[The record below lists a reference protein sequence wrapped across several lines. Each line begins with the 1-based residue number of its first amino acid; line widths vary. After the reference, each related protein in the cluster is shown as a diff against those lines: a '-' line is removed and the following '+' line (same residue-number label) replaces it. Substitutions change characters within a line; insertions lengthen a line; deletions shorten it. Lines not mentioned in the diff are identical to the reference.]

1 MSGSNSPASRAVS
14 LRKRS
19 SIRVADAAAS
29 HTIPMHAVD
38 ANPLKAFHD
47 VVYAAG
53 VPDLA
58 DDLTMSAGVLW
69 NKADA
74 YRKPESY
81 HQPHLRDVIN
91 VTRITGDMRILE
103 SLDRMFGRTAFDT
116 KPMEA
121 CSDAALLELLCRVGK
136 EKGELCVAV
145 NAALKAKRFTPEHLQ
160 AIRAEAFDLVSEV
173 MAFVVR
179 AEGMVDA

>member
-1 MSGSNSPASRAVS
+1 M
-14 LRKRS
+14 
-19 SIRVADAAAS
+19 
-29 HTIPMHAVD
+29 
-38 ANPLKAFHD
+38 
-47 VVYAAG
+47 
-53 VPDLA
+53 
-58 DDLTMSAGVLW
+58 TMSPGVLY

-74 YRKPESY
+74 DRNPDSY
-81 HQPHLRDVIN
+81 SQPTLRDVIN
-91 VTRITGDMRILE
+91 VTRITGDMRVLE

-121 CSDAALLELLCRVGK
+121 CSDEALLELLCRVGK
-136 EKGELCVAV
+136 EKGELCAAV
-145 NAALKAKRFTPEHLQ
+145 HAALQAKRFTPGHLQ

>member
-1 MSGSNSPASRAVS
+1 MT
-14 LRKRS
+14 RS
-19 SIRVADAAAS
+19 SSRSTARMRKPAPVRS
-29 HTIPMHAVD
+29 HIDTEHAVD
-38 ANPLKAFHD
+38 ANPLKAFRD

-58 DDLTMSAGVLW
+58 DELTMSAGVLY

-116 KPMEA
+116 KPMES
-121 CSDAALLELLCRVGK
+121 CSDEALLELLCRVGK
-136 EKGELCVAV
+136 EKGDLCAAV
-145 NAALKAKRFTPEHLQ
+145 QRALQAKRFTPEHLQ
-160 AIRAEAFDLVSEV
+160 GIRSEALDLISEV